1 MRDNIITSLQS
12 ILETSTGLITVHDWK
27 VDKYKRRDLPAINL
41 KDISDNFQEDYAGI
55 IDHNLQIEIILSS
68 TNSTDHR
75 LYIQKIY
82 KSLGDNPSLNGYVD
96 SIDYNGDETDIDQE
110 EHIIIETVISIT
122 CRYTTKDNDFS
133 IKI

>member
-12 ILETSTGLITVHDWK
+12 ILETSTGLTVHDWK
-27 VDKYKRRDLPAINL
+27 VDSYKKRDLPAINL
-41 KDISDNFQEDYAGI
+41 KDISDNFNEDYAGI
-55 IDHNLQIEIILSS
+55 IDHNLQVEIILSS